1 MRLIETRQSST
12 SPVRY
17 VLELKPEEAENVK
30 DLIQKIIERLED
42 EKK

>member
-1 MRLIETRQSST
+1 MRFYELRQSDT

-17 VLELKPEEAENVK
+17 HLELKPEEAEKVR
-30 DLIQKIIERLED
+30 DLLQKIIERLAN

>member
-1 MRLIETRQSST
+1 MRFIETRQSST

-17 VLELKPEEAENVK
+17 VLELKTEEAENVK
-30 DLIQKIIERLED
+30 DLIQEIIERLEN